1 MSPRIFRSL
10 LGLSACVALA
20 LLSGCATASNPTPLA
35 ATEFVPQQK
44 HSSTISVSATGG
56 SETSS
61 VGASQISNAA
71 IVESV
76 SQTIRQSGLFAQVVA
91 AAETNYRLEV
101 HLVRLQQPM
110 FGGTFTV
117 QLEMNWRLLDPAGNP
132 VWQKAVISSGT
143 ATMGDA
149 FVGVTRLRLAN
160 ENALR
165 ANIRDAL
172 TQIGALQLKP

>member
-1 MSPRIFRSL
+1 MPARL
-10 LGLSACVALA
+10 LRFLASGAACLALA
-20 LLSGCATASNPTPLA
+20 FLSGCATASNPTPLSA
-35 ATEFVPQQK
+35 SEFAPQHK
-44 HSSTISVSATGG
+44 HTGAVSVTATGG

-76 SQTIRQSGLFAQVVA
+76 TQTIQQSGLFEQVA
-91 AAETNYRLEV
+91 AQGTPYRLEIQ
-101 HLVRLQQPM
+101 LVRLEQPM

-117 QLEMNWRLLDPAGNP
+117 KLEMNWRLLDTSGTP
-132 VWQKAVISSGT
+132 VWQKAVQSAGT

-149 FVGVTRLRLAN
+149 FAGVTRLRLAN

-165 ANIRDAL
+165 LNIRDAL
-172 TQIGALQLKP
+172 TQIGALDLKR

>member
-1 MSPRIFRSL
+1 MHRTILRRF
-10 LGLSACVALA
+10 LGSAACLALA
-20 LLSGCATASNPTPLA
+20 LLSGCATASNPAPLA
-35 ATEFVPQQK
+35 ANEFTPQHK
-44 HSSTISVSATGG
+44 HAGTVAVSATGG

-71 IVESV
+71 IVESIA
-76 SQTIRQSGLFAQVVA
+76 QTIRQSGLFEQVTPSGA
-91 AAETNYRLEV
+91 YRLEV
-101 HLVRLQQPM
+101 QLVRLEQPM

-117 QLEMNWRLLDPAGNP
+117 KLEMNWRLLDAAGNP
-132 VWQKAVISSGT
+132 LWQKAVFSSGT

-172 TQIGALQLKP
+172 TQIGALELKP